1 MELIVKGHSG
11 FSIDIVREGTNLYV
25 YKRCSDAD
33 KAERLMRQAAKQEQ
47 ATGFHYSGFQTPHII
62 ATEHDTKGASIKM
75 DYIYS
80 RNFIEYFE
88 SAGFE
93 QIDYFIQ
100 TLIRFIEEEL
110 AHSPIQ
116 VIPADIVNSKFMSVK
131 KTIAANTH
139 IRKDNALASIMEKAE
154 RLLTG
159 ITEWRLPVGI
169 CHGDLTFSN
178 ILFTANTY
186 YLIDF
191 LDSFIES
198 PLLDIVKIRQ
208 DSAHIWSAKLY
219 TKPYDPIRLGIIS
232 NKIDTEL
239 DTYFQQYSWY
249 NAYYLPLQVLNLLR
263 VLQYAK
269 EDAIVDDLETE
280 LTTLLYAV

>member
-1 MELIVKGHSG
+1 MELLVKGHSG

-25 YKRCSDAD
+25 YKRCHDAA
-33 KAERLMRQAAKQEQ
+33 KAERLIRQAAKQET
-47 ATGFHYSGFQTPHII
+47 ATGYHHSGFQTPHII
-62 ATEHDTKGASIKM
+62 STEQHGASVSIKM

-80 RNFIEYFE
+80 RNFMEYFE

-110 AHSPIQ
+110 AYSPTQI
-116 VIPADIVNSKFMSVK
+116 ISADIVNGKFLSVK
-131 KTIAANTH
+131 TAIASNTH
-139 IRKDNALASIMEKAE
+139 IRKDDTLMSIMEKADHV
-154 RLLTG
+154 LNG
-159 ITEWRLPVGI
+159 MSEWRLPIGL

-198 PLLDIVKIRQ
+198 PLLDIVKLRQ

-219 TKPYDPIRLGIIS
+219 TQPYDPIRLGIIS
-232 NKIDTEL
+232 RKIDTEL
-239 DTYFQQYSWY
+239 DTYFQQYNWY
-249 NAYYLPLQVLNLLR
+249 KAYYLPLQVLNLLR

-269 EDAIVDDLETE
+269 EDAIINDLETE
-280 LTTLLYAV
+280 LTKLLYAV

>member
-47 ATGFHYSGFQTPHII
+47 ATGYHYSGFQTPHII
-62 ATEHDTKGASIKM
+62 ATEHTEHSASIKM

-80 RNFIEYFE
+80 RNFMEYFE

-93 QIDYFIQ
+93 QIDYFIH
-100 TLIRFIEEEL
+100 TLIHFIEEEL

-116 VIPADIVNSKFMSVK
+116 VISADIVNSKFRSVE
-131 KTIAANTH
+131 KTIASNPH
-139 IRKDNALASIMEKAE
+139 IHKDDTLTSIMDKSE

-159 ITEWRLPVGI
+159 ITEWNLPVGI

-198 PLLDIVKIRQ
+198 PLLDIVKLRQ

-232 NKIDTEL
+232 RKIDAEL
-239 DTYFQQYSWY
+239 DSYFQQYSWY

-269 EDAIVDDLETE
+269 KDAIVADLENE
-280 LTTLLYAV
+280 LTKLLYAV

>member
-25 YKRCSDAD
+25 YKRCSDAN

-62 ATEHDTKGASIKM
+62 ATEHNAKGASIKM

-80 RNFIEYFE
+80 RNFMEYFE

-198 PLLDIVKIRQ
+198 PLMDIVKLRQ

-232 NKIDTEL
+232 RKIDTEL
-239 DTYFQQYSWY
+239 DTYFQQYNWY

-280 LTTLLYAV
+280 LTKLLYAV

>member
-62 ATEHDTKGASIKM
+62 ATEHNENGASIKM

-80 RNFIEYFE
+80 RNFMEYFE

-93 QIDYFIQ
+93 QIDYFIH

-110 AHSPIQ
+110 AHSPVQ
-116 VIPADIVNSKFMSVK
+116 VIPADIVNSKLLSVK
-131 KTIAANTH
+131 KTIAANTR
-139 IRKDNALASIMEKAE
+139 IRKDETLASIMEKSE
-154 RLLTG
+154 RLLTC
-159 ITEWRLPVGI
+159 ISEWRLPVGI

-198 PLLDIVKIRQ
+198 PLLDIVKLRQ
-208 DSAHIWSAKLY
+208 DSAHVWSAKLY

-232 NKIDTEL
+232 RKIDTEL
-239 DTYFQQYSWY
+239 DSYFQQYNWY

-263 VLQYAK
+263 VLQYAT

-280 LTTLLYAV
+280 LTKLLYAV

>member
-80 RNFIEYFE
+80 RNFMEYFE

-116 VIPADIVNSKFMSVK
+116 VIPADIVNSKFLSVK

-139 IRKDNALASIMEKAE
+139 IRKDNTLSSIMEKAE

-198 PLLDIVKIRQ
+198 PLMDIVKLRQ

-232 NKIDTEL
+232 RKIDTEL
-239 DTYFQQYSWY
+239 DTYFQQYNWY

-263 VLQYAK
+263 VLQYAT

>member
-25 YKRCSDAD
+25 YKRCGDAG
-33 KAERLMRQAAKQEQ
+33 KSERLMRQAAKQEQ
-47 ATGFHYSGFQTPHII
+47 ATGFHYTGFQIPHII
-62 ATEHDTKGASIKM
+62 ATEHNENYSSIKM

-80 RNFIEYFE
+80 RNFMEYFE

-93 QIDYFIQ
+93 QIDFFIHA
-100 TLIRFIEEEL
+100 LIRFIEEEL

-116 VIPADIVNSKFMSVK
+116 AISPDIVNSKFLSVK
-131 KTIAANTH
+131 KTIASNTH
-139 IRKDNALASIMEKAE
+139 IRKDETLTSIMEKAE

-159 ITEWRLPVGI
+159 ISEWRLPVGI

-198 PLLDIVKIRQ
+198 PLLDIVKLRQ

-232 NKIDTEL
+232 RKIDTEL
-239 DTYFQQYSWY
+239 DTYFRQYSWY

-263 VLQYAK
+263 VLQYAT

-280 LTTLLYAV
+280 LTKLLYAV

>member
-1 MELIVKGHSG
+1 M
-11 FSIDIVREGTNLYV
+11 
-25 YKRCSDAD
+25 
-33 KAERLMRQAAKQEQ
+33 
-47 ATGFHYSGFQTPHII
+47 
-62 ATEHDTKGASIKM
+62 
-75 DYIYS
+75 
-80 RNFIEYFE
+80 EYFE

-93 QIDYFIQ
+93 QIDYFIH

-116 VIPADIVNSKFMSVK
+116 VIPAEIVNSKFLSVK
-131 KTIAANTH
+131 KTIAANSH
-139 IRKDNALASIMEKAE
+139 IRKDNMLASIMEKTE

-159 ITEWRLPVGI
+159 IAEWRLPVGI

-198 PLLDIVKIRQ
+198 PLLDIVKLRQ

-219 TKPYDPIRLGIIS
+219 TKRYDPIRLSIICK
-232 NKIDTEL
+232 KIDSEL
-239 DTYFQQYSWY
+239 DSYFRKYRWY
-249 NAYYLPLQVLNLLR
+249 EDYYLPLQVLNLLR
-263 VLQYAK
+263 VLQYAQ
-269 EDAIVDDLETE
+269 EESIVNYLETE
-280 LTTLLYAV
+280 LTKLLYAV

>member
-33 KAERLMRQAAKQEQ
+33 KAERLRRQAAKQEQ

-62 ATEHDTKGASIKM
+62 ATEHTSNGASIKM

-80 RNFIEYFE
+80 RNFMEYFE

-93 QIDYFIQ
+93 QIDYFIH

-116 VIPADIVNSKFMSVK
+116 VIPAEIVNSKFLSVK
-131 KTIAANTH
+131 KTIAANSH
-139 IRKDNALASIMEKAE
+139 IRKDNMLASIMEKTE

-159 ITEWRLPVGI
+159 IAEWRLPVGI

-198 PLLDIVKIRQ
+198 PLLDIVKLRQ

-219 TKPYDPIRLGIIS
+219 TKRYDPIRLSIICK
-232 NKIDTEL
+232 KIDSEL
-239 DTYFQQYSWY
+239 DSYFRKYRWY
-249 NAYYLPLQVLNLLR
+249 EDYYLPLQVLNLLR
-263 VLQYAK
+263 VLQYAQ
-269 EDAIVDDLETE
+269 EESIVNYLETE
-280 LTTLLYAV
+280 ITKLLYAV

>member
-25 YKRCSDAD
+25 YKRCSEAD

-47 ATGFHYSGFQTPHII
+47 ATHLHYSGFQTPHII
-62 ATEHDTKGASIKM
+62 ATEHNENGASIKM

-80 RNFIEYFE
+80 RNFMEYFE

-93 QIDYFIQ
+93 QIDYLIH

-116 VIPADIVNSKFMSVK
+116 VISADIVNSKFRSVE
-131 KTIAANTH
+131 KTIASNPH
-139 IRKDNALASIMEKAE
+139 IRKDDTLKSIMDKSE

-159 ITEWRLPVGI
+159 ISEWRLPIGI

-198 PLLDIVKIRQ
+198 PLLDIVKLRQ

-219 TKPYDPIRLGIIS
+219 TKTYDPIRLGIIS
-232 NKIDTEL
+232 HKIDTEL
-239 DTYFQQYSWY
+239 DAYFQQYSWY

-269 EDAIVDDLETE
+269 EDVIIRDLETE
-280 LTTLLYAV
+280 LTKLLYAV

>member
-1 MELIVKGHSG
+1 MELAVKGHSG
-11 FSIDIVREGTNLYV
+11 YAIDIVREGVDLYI
-25 YKRCSDAD
+25 YKRSAKGE
-33 KAERLMRQAAKQEQ
+33 KASRLIKQAEKQKK
-47 ATGFHYSGFQTPHII
+47 ASNFPHKGFQIPAILGI
-62 ATEHDTKGASIKM
+62 EQNEQGVSVKM

-80 RNFIEYFE
+80 RNFMEYFE

-110 AHSPIQ
+110 EHSSIQ
-116 VIPADIVNSKFMSVK
+116 VIPADIVNNKLLSVK
-131 KTIAANTH
+131 KTIAFNAH

-159 ITEWRLPVGI
+159 ITEWQLPVGI

-198 PLLDIVKIRQ
+198 PLMDIIKLRQ

-263 VLQYAK
+263 VLQYAT

-280 LTTLLYAV
+280 LTKLLYAV

>member
-62 ATEHDTKGASIKM
+62 ATEHNENGASIKM
-75 DYIYS
+75 NYIYS
-80 RNFIEYFE
+80 RNFMEYFE

-100 TLIRFIEEEL
+100 TLILFIEEEL
-110 AHSPIQ
+110 EHSSIQ
-116 VIPADIVNSKFMSVK
+116 VIPADIVNNKLLSVK
-131 KTIAANTH
+131 KTIAFNAH
-139 IRKDNALASIMEKAE
+139 IRKDNALESIMEKAE

-159 ITEWRLPVGI
+159 ITEWQLPVGI

-198 PLLDIVKIRQ
+198 PLMDIIKLRQ

-239 DTYFQQYSWY
+239 DTYFLQYSWY

-263 VLQYAK
+263 VLQYAT
-269 EDAIVDDLETE
+269 EDAIVDDLENE
-280 LTTLLYAV
+280 LTKLLYAV

>member
-62 ATEHDTKGASIKM
+62 ATEHNANGASIKM

-80 RNFIEYFE
+80 RNFMEYFE

-116 VIPADIVNSKFMSVK
+116 VIPADIVNSKFLSVK

-139 IRKDNALASIMEKAE
+139 IRKDNTLSSIMEKAE

-280 LTTLLYAV
+280 LTKLLYAV

>member
-80 RNFIEYFE
+80 RNFMEYFE

-116 VIPADIVNSKFMSVK
+116 VIPADIVNSKFLSVK
-131 KTIAANTH
+131 KTIASNAH
-139 IRKDNALASIMEKAE
+139 IRKDNTLSSIMEKAE

-232 NKIDTEL
+232 RKIDTEL

-263 VLQYAK
+263 VLQYAT

>member
-11 FSIDIVREGTNLYV
+11 YQIDIVREGNDLYV
-25 YKRCSDAD
+25 YKCCSDAD
-33 KAERLMRQAAKQEQ
+33 KATRLMRQAAKQEQ
-47 ATGFHYSGFQTPHII
+47 ATTHRHTGFQTPHIL
-62 ATEHDTKGASIKM
+62 AAEQNGDNASIKM
-75 DYIYS
+75 EYIYS
-80 RNFIEYFE
+80 RNFMEYFE

-93 QIDYFIQ
+93 QIDYFIH
-100 TLIRFIEEEL
+100 TLIRYIEEEL
-110 AHSPIQ
+110 ALSPLQTI
-116 VIPADIVNSKFMSVK
+116 DTRIVTDKFGSVE
-131 KTIAANTH
+131 KTVNANPN
-139 IRKDNALASIMEKAE
+139 IRKDERLADIMEKSK

-159 ITEWRLPVGI
+159 INEWKMPIGI

-198 PLLDIVKIRQ
+198 PLLDIVKLRQ

-219 TKPYDPIRLGIIS
+219 TKPYDPIRLGIICQ
-232 NKIDTEL
+232 KIDSEL
-239 DTYFQQYSWY
+239 DTYFQRYDWY
-249 NAYYLPLQVLNLLR
+249 KEYYRPLQVLNLLR

-269 EDAIVDDLETE
+269 EDAIIDDLETE
-280 LTTLLYAV
+280 ISKLLYAV

>member
-62 ATEHDTKGASIKM
+62 ATEHTSNGASIKM

-80 RNFIEYFE
+80 RNFMEYFE

-93 QIDYFIQ
+93 QIDYFIH

-116 VIPADIVNSKFMSVK
+116 VIPADIVNSKFISVK
-131 KTIAANTH
+131 KTIASNTY
-139 IRKDNALASIMEKAE
+139 IRKNNTLASIMEKAE

-198 PLLDIVKIRQ
+198 PLLDIVKLRQ
-208 DSAHIWSAKLY
+208 DSAHIWSAQLY
-219 TKPYDPIRLGIIS
+219 TKPYDPIRLEIIS
-232 NKIDTEL
+232 RKIDTEL
-239 DTYFQQYSWY
+239 DSYFQQYSWY

-269 EDAIVDDLETE
+269 EDVIIRDLETE
-280 LTTLLYAV
+280 LTKLLYAV

>member
-80 RNFIEYFE
+80 RNFMEYFE

-139 IRKDNALASIMEKAE
+139 IRKDNALASIMEKVE

-208 DSAHIWSAKLY
+208 DSAHIWSARLY

-232 NKIDTEL
+232 SKIDTEL

-269 EDAIVDDLETE
+269 EDAIVENLETE
-280 LTTLLYAV
+280 LTKLLYAV

>member
-47 ATGFHYSGFQTPHII
+47 ATGFHYSGFQNPHII
-62 ATEHDTKGASIKM
+62 ATEHNENGASIKM

-80 RNFIEYFE
+80 RNFMEYFE

-110 AHSPIQ
+110 EHSSIQ
-116 VIPADIVNSKFMSVK
+116 VIPADIVNNKLLSVK
-131 KTIAANTH
+131 KTIAFNAH
-139 IRKDNALASIMEKAE
+139 IRKDNVLASIMEKAE

-159 ITEWRLPVGI
+159 ITEWQLPVGI

-198 PLLDIVKIRQ
+198 PLMDIIKLRQ

-263 VLQYAK
+263 VLQYAT

-280 LTTLLYAV
+280 LTKLLYAV

>member
-62 ATEHDTKGASIKM
+62 ATEHTSNGASIKM

-80 RNFIEYFE
+80 RNFMEYFE

-139 IRKDNALASIMEKAE
+139 IRKDNTLASIMEKAE

-198 PLLDIVKIRQ
+198 PLLDIVKLRQ

-269 EDAIVDDLETE
+269 EDAIVENLETE
-280 LTTLLYAV
+280 LTKLLYAV

>member
-1 MELIVKGHSG
+1 MELAVKGHSG
-11 FSIDIVREGTNLYV
+11 YTIDIVREGVDLYI
-25 YKRCSDAD
+25 YKRSAEGD
-33 KAERLMRQAAKQEQ
+33 KAPRLLKQAEKQKK
-47 ATGFHYSGFQTPHII
+47 ASNFPHKGFQIPAILGI
-62 ATEHDTKGASIKM
+62 EQNEQGVSVKM
-75 DYIYS
+75 PYIYS
-80 RNFIEYFE
+80 RNFMEYFE

-110 AHSPIQ
+110 EHSSIQ
-116 VIPADIVNSKFMSVK
+116 VIPADIVNNKLLSVK
-131 KTIAANTH
+131 KTIAFNAH

-159 ITEWRLPVGI
+159 ITEWQLPVGI

-198 PLLDIVKIRQ
+198 PLMDIIKLRQ

-219 TKPYDPIRLGIIS
+219 TKPYDPIRLQIICK
-232 NKIDTEL
+232 KIDAEL
-239 DTYFQQYSWY
+239 DSYFRKYKWY
-249 NAYYLPLQVLNLLR
+249 NDYYLPLQVLNLLR

-269 EDAIVDDLETE
+269 EDSIVNYLETE
-280 LTTLLYAV
+280 LTKLLYAV

>member
-62 ATEHDTKGASIKM
+62 ATEHNANGASIKM

-80 RNFIEYFE
+80 RNFMEYFE

-100 TLIRFIEEEL
+100 ALIRFIEEEL

-116 VIPADIVNSKFMSVK
+116 VIPVEIVNSKFLSVK
-131 KTIAANTH
+131 KTIASNAH

-198 PLLDIVKIRQ
+198 PLMDIVKLRQ

-232 NKIDTEL
+232 RKIDTEL

-269 EDAIVDDLETE
+269 EDAIVENLETE
-280 LTTLLYAV
+280 LTKLLYAV

>member
-80 RNFIEYFE
+80 RNFMEYFE

-116 VIPADIVNSKFMSVK
+116 VIPADIVNSKFLSVK

-198 PLLDIVKIRQ
+198 PLMDIVKLRQ

-280 LTTLLYAV
+280 LTKLLYAV

>member
-62 ATEHDTKGASIKM
+62 ATEHDTNGASIKM

-80 RNFIEYFE
+80 RNFMEYFE

-139 IRKDNALASIMEKAE
+139 IRKDNALASIMEKTE

-159 ITEWRLPVGI
+159 IAEWRLPVGI

-198 PLLDIVKIRQ
+198 PLMDIVKIRQ

-280 LTTLLYAV
+280 LTKLLYAV

>member
-80 RNFIEYFE
+80 RNFMEYFE

-269 EDAIVDDLETE
+269 EDAIVENLETE
-280 LTTLLYAV
+280 LTKLLYAV